1 MNNHKLENWET
12 RDFIYVIKFLQNKFG
27 GGMRSYYMCSD
38 DNAR

>member
-12 RDFIYVIKFLQNKFG
+12 RDFIKFLQHKFRG
-27 GGMRSYYMCSD
+27 DMRSYYMCSG